1 MCIRDRYKDLDFGKT
16 GSQALDLTDVTATS
30 NGNTIDLQGKGGCLF
45 LLNAHDLN
53 SGTFTF
59 HLEDSDDNS
68 TFTDVDAS
76 YVSESANSVAF
87 ADTED
92 NSVKQ
97 IGYHG
102 IERYVRCVCVATS
115 PVGTNNLSAI
125 AVVADNYGS

>member
-1 MCIRDRYKDLDFGKT
+1 MSYKDLDFGKT
-16 GSQALDLTDVTATS
+16 GSQALDLTDVSSAT
-30 NGNTIDLQGKGGCLF
+30 NGNTIDLQGKGSALF

-59 HLEDSDDNS
+59 KLQDSDDNS
-68 TFTDVDAS
+68 TWTDVDAS
-76 YVSESANSVAF
+76 WVSESANSVAF

-102 IERYVRCVCVATS
+102 IERYVRCVCTPAS

-125 AVVADNYGS
+125 ALVADNYAS